1 MTTITWAEF
10 PKIEDRKE
18 GCNRG
23 YEFEVV
29 FDSNYAKKNKRLG
42 RITQNVIKI
51 GAITGIILVGM
62 EMDVSAAG
70 MGIDEKAKQLF
81 DKFLWI
87 AKWVIALKGGVDTL
101 NKALKEDFEGAKRSA
116 IQYLLVYGIIIA
128 LPIGLDFVET
138 FFEGY

>member
-10 PKIEDRKE
+10 PKIEGSKE
-18 GCNRG
+18 GYNSG
-23 YEFEVV
+23 YEFEVF
-29 FDSNYAKKNKRLG
+29 FDSNYARKNKRLG

-51 GAITGIILVGM
+51 GAITGIIFIGM
-62 EMDVSAAG
+62 ELDVSAATG
-70 MGIDEKAKQLF
+70 LDEKAKALF

-101 NKALKEDFEGAKRSA
+101 NKALKEDFEGAKKSA
-116 IQYLLVYGIIIA
+116 IQYLLIYGIIIA